1 MDHFNQVR
9 HIACAVLAA
18 TAIGV
23 SCPAFS
29 DAGLPFTAEENV
41 DGAKFVWYVLNRSDM
56 KFDYLPADHFTES
69 PNFTPVEHGLQ
80 RSGDV
85 AWWPHMMAIYDSN
98 FPKARELPEDVAIV
112 TAKGPLSLTALEQ
125 QMGPA
130 VFYRHKTT
138 DKRAE
143 REGQRRKLKTQRPG

>member
-1 MDHFNQVR
+1 MDHFNQVKR
-9 HIACAVLAA
+9 FARAVLAA
-18 TAIGV
+18 MVIGTSCTAFGD
-23 SCPAFS
+23 S
-29 DAGLPFTAEENV
+29 GLPFSAEENA

-112 TAKGPLSLTALEQ
+112 TAKGPLSLTRLEE

-130 VFYRHKTT
+130 VFYRYKAT
-138 DKRAE
+138 DK
-143 REGQRRKLKTQRPG
+143 